1 MSSRANSLEN
11 TLFQL
16 KFTSKQLLKQA
27 QKSLKEAKVNEKKLT
42 KLLSQADSS
51 DNAEIVK
58 IYASNVVRKKN
69 EHLQLLK
76 LQSKIDGI
84 ISRLNT
90 SLIMK
95 NLNSNFYKI
104 TKNLDVALR
113 TMNLEQITMIME
125 KFESQFEEIDT
136 NVESFNSLT
145 NSNVMMK
152 QQDNDEVDNLISK
165 LRDENGLKLPDVN
178 NTEEVPISIDEPT
191 TNKEDELEDKL
202 AQRLKALR
210 G

>member
-42 KLLSQADSS
+42 KLLSQADNS

-113 TMNLEQITMIME
+113 TMNLEQITMIMD
-125 KFESQFEEIDT
+125 KFETQFEEIDT

-178 NTEEVPISIDEPT
+178 NTEEVPISLEEPT
-191 TNKEDELEDKL
+191 NNEDELEDKL

>member
-42 KLLSQADSS
+42 KLLSQADNS

-125 KFESQFEEIDT
+125 KFETQFEEIDT

-178 NTEEVPISIDEPT
+178 NTEEVPISLEEPT
-191 TNKEDELEDKL
+191 NNEDELEDKL

>member
-1 MSSRANSLEN
+1 M
-11 TLFQL
+11 
-16 KFTSKQLLKQA
+16 
-27 QKSLKEAKVNEKKLT
+27 NEKKLT